1 MAKDIYQSLS
11 SNEKKFARMSGLKKE
26 LFDKLVQKVLQQ
38 IGEHQ
43 SAHPMSTRGKKAT
56 MSITNKLLLMLM
68 YYREYHTYL
77 SISEMFGVSEG
88 YAHKI
93 VYRMSRLVVKALP
106 LGRKRKVG
114 SEEIKA
120 VLIDAS
126 EQRIERPQRKQRLY
140 YSGKKK
146 VIPSRRNWWQM
157 NQQKKY

>member
-11 SNEKKFARMSGLKKE
+11 SDEKKFARMSGLKKS
-26 LFDKLVQKVLQQ
+26 LFDILFQKVLEQ

-43 SAHPMSTRGKKAT
+43 QAHPLSTRGKKAT
-56 MSITNKLLLMLM
+56 MSIANKLLLMLM

-93 VYRMSRLVVKALP
+93 VSRMSQLVVKALP
-106 LGRKRKVG
+106 LGRKRKIG
-114 SEEIKA
+114 SKEIKA

-126 EQRIERPQRKQRLY
+126 EQRIERPQKKQRQY
-140 YSGKKK
+140 YSGKKN
-146 VIPSRRNWWQM
+146 VIPSKRN
-157 NQQKKY
+157 